1 MTWKLKKE
9 WENKQIDSINIPLN
23 ELTQKQILALREGIR
38 NNLFI
43 EEKPKKKKE
52 NEDKKSV

>member
-1 MTWKLKKE
+1 MAWKLKKE
-9 WENKQIDSINIPLN
+9 WKNKQIDSINIPLN

-43 EEKPKKKKE
+43 EEKPKKKKD
-52 NEDKKSV
+52 NEDKRSI

>member
-1 MTWKLKKE
+1 MAWKLKKK

-23 ELTQKQILALREGIR
+23 ELTQKQILALRVGIR

-43 EEKPKKKKE
+43 EEKPKKKKKDDSFE
-52 NEDKKSV
+52 G

>member
-1 MTWKLKKE
+1 MAWKLKKK

-52 NEDKKSV
+52 DVGTEK

>member
-1 MTWKLKKE
+1 MAWKLKKK

-43 EEKPKKKKE
+43 EEKPKKKE
-52 NEDKKSV
+52 EDVGTEK

>member
-1 MTWKLKKE
+1 MAWKLKKE

-23 ELTQKQILALREGIR
+23 ELTQKQILSLREGIR

-43 EEKPKKKKE
+43 EEKPKKKKKDDSFE
-52 NEDKKSV
+52 G

>member
-1 MTWKLKKE
+1 MAWKLKKE

-23 ELTQKQILALREGIR
+23 ELTQKQILALSEGIR

-43 EEKPKKKKE
+43 EEKLKKKKKDDSFE
-52 NEDKKSV
+52 G

>member
-1 MTWKLKKE
+1 MAWKLKKE

-52 NEDKKSV
+52 NEDKRSV

>member
-1 MTWKLKKE
+1 MAWKLKKE

-52 NEDKKSV
+52 NAGTEK

>member
-43 EEKPKKKKE
+43 EEKPKKKKKDVGTE
-52 NEDKKSV
+52 K

>member
-1 MTWKLKKE
+1 MTWKLRKE

-52 NEDKKSV
+52 NAGTEK

>member
-1 MTWKLKKE
+1 MAWKLKKE